1 MKASFDDLKGEG
13 IPRDHA
19 EAFLGAADYGNSVIL
34 TRTPGIS
41 CGGLLAEAYDGK
53 CFHIKGKSCNWGPMA
68 GFVCLD
74 PLLNK
79 NGIWGALGNL
89 SSHYKSFTNKYEGN
103 TAGVQHI
110 KISASRL
117 AWLTNKGY
125 IVTANKG
132 AHKVGVMR
140 AGLTNA
146 PEFLGRNDIH
156 IPYLFKREAGV
167 WAIYYDRARAYKLL
181 NVTRSELEMHFKNML
196 MHARKIAKA
205 EDKNKVQWKAEHG
218 AKLQL
223 VQFTKPRGHR
233 GFEFEKVYYGPL
245 LGLSNPH
252 APYAGARAYL
262 NAVTGD
268 YDLFA
273 LWPHSD
279 TAPDMDSRMAGMRPD
294 ITNQRII
301 DKEHGDLGNI
311 TNRVYEVGQMVN
323 SQMAASLASKE
334 KPNRVFHSDEAGRP
348 FIDDVDLPA
357 AAFMPKIDRII
368 HPSGRMQMIRPSGRM
383 YLISTREELSKFIL
397 RCHAIGFRIYINKG
411 WQAHLNVDARIIS
424 WC

>member
-1 MKASFDDLKGEG
+1 MKASFEDLKGEG

-41 CGGLLAEAYDGK
+41 CGGLLAEGYDGK

-117 AWLTNKGY
+117 AWLTNNGY

-146 PEFLGRNDIH
+146 PEFLGRNDIQ

-167 WAIYYDRARAYKLL
+167 WAIYYDRARAY
-181 NVTRSELEMHFKNML
+181 
-196 MHARKIAKA
+196 
-205 EDKNKVQWKAEHG
+205 
-218 AKLQL
+218 
-223 VQFTKPRGHR
+223 
-233 GFEFEKVYYGPL
+233 
-245 LGLSNPH
+245 
-252 APYAGARAYL
+252 L

-273 LWPHSD
+273 LWPHRD
-279 TAPDMDSRMAGMRPD
+279 TAPGMDSRMAGMRPD

-311 TNRVYEVGQMVN
+311 TNRVYEVGQIIN

-368 HPSGRMQMIRPSGRM
+368 HPEGRMQMIRPSGRM
-383 YLISTREELSKFIL
+383 YLISTREELSEFIL
-397 RCHAIGFRIYINKG
+397 RCHGIGFRIYINKG
-411 WQAHLNVDARIIS
+411 WQAHLKVDARIIS